1 MASESV
7 DLFTELAAIQSPSGE
22 ERGVADRVLEY
33 LRDLRL
39 EPSEDDAGGRIGSTM
54 GNVLARLEPTTSGT
68 PLFFCAHLDTVPP
81 DGPLE
86 PVVDDGVVRNAGGT
100 ILGADDKAAV
110 AVM

>member
-39 EPSEDDAGGRIGSTM
+39 EPSEDDAGGQ
-54 GNVLARLEPTTSGT
+54 
-68 PLFFCAHLDTVPP
+68 
-81 DGPLE
+81 
-86 PVVDDGVVRNAGGT
+86 
-100 ILGADDKAAV
+100 
-110 AVM
+110 